1 MDNNELRTML
11 EQLHGEIEH
20 TESVDEKGREL
31 LNEIGDD
38 IRELL
43 ARSTDE
49 GAQAQDDTL
58 LRRLEDSISYLEVTH
73 PVLTN
78 TLSKLLEGLSNAG
91 I

>member
-20 TESVDEKGREL
+20 TDSIDEKGREL
-31 LNEIGDD
+31 LRELGED

-43 ARSTDE
+43 NRTSGEKPQPTMIK
-49 GAQAQDDTL
+49 
-58 LRRLEDSISYLEVTH
+58 RMEDSISYLEVTH
-73 PVLTN
+73 PTLTSTISN
-78 TLSKLLEGLSNAG
+78 LLDTLSNAG

>member
-20 TESVDEKGREL
+20 TDSVDEKGREL
-31 LNEIGDD
+31 LRELGDD

-43 ARSTDE
+43 ARSE
-49 GAQAQDDTL
+49 GEQPQPSL
-58 LRRLEDSISYLEVTH
+58 LQRMEDSISYLEVTH
-73 PVLTN
+73 PTITN
-78 TLSKLLEGLSNAG
+78 TLSRILESLSNAG

>member
-20 TESVDEKGREL
+20 TESIDEKGREL
-31 LNEIGDD
+31 LRELGDD

-43 ARSTDE
+43 ARSE
-49 GAQAQDDTL
+49 GAQTQPSVL
-58 LRRLEDSISYLEVTH
+58 KRLEDSISYLEVTH
-73 PVLTN
+73 PTLTI
-78 TLSKLLEGLSNAG
+78 TLSKILESLSNAG

>member
-43 ARSTDE
+43 ARSADE
-49 GAQAQDDTL
+49 GAQAQDTL

>member
-20 TESVDEKGREL
+20 TESIDEKGREL
-31 LNEIGDD
+31 LRELGDD

-43 ARSTDE
+43 ARTDGE
-49 GAQAQDDTL
+49 QAQPSVL
-58 LRRLEDSISYLEVTH
+58 KRLEDSIGYLEVTH
-73 PVLTN
+73 PTLTG
-78 TLSKLLEGLSNAG
+78 TLSRILESLSNAG

>member
-31 LNEIGDD
+31 LREIGDD

-43 ARSTDE
+43 ARSADE
-49 GAQAQDDTL
+49 DAQAQDTL